1 MDRCVGDDEGRQ
13 SNDRFF
19 PDIYKN
25 KKKIVIIISGSS
37 NNITTPELIQAPPSK
52 GLNTAPFS
60 RKERTSSYP
69 STRLFH
75 SNKNGFWT
83 LFLLIVKFL
92 KHSHLTPPLSAAQH
106 HFKSL
111 QLFSQSCD
119 LSCEKQRF
127 VSSTSTKK
135 RTKKRK
141 KERMQSG
148 EKHAVSQT
156 KARYNDAVTNKGY
169 YTLR

>member
-1 MDRCVGDDEGRQ
+1 MTRADKVMTG
-13 SNDRFF
+13 FF
-19 PDIYKN
+19 LTYTRI

-169 YTLR
+169 YSLR